1 MKGSRKVRS
10 GCRYCMILGMSL
22 FAAAWTVSVSATGE
36 PAGQKVGQ
44 TVMKAVPAPPP
55 AHPGGT
61 GTQVPAQGQKPPS
74 LQAAISALQS
84 AGAAQVVKPIPQQGL
99 PPGVAPAAAKET
111 PEQISAIVKKTTT
124 LLAAAKF
131 TFLPD
136 KGLDPFVPF
145 MSLQADSGNGAP
157 GAGPLTPLQKMTLA
171 EMQRGLKAIVWGGL
185 GRMAVIEDS
194 TGKGYIVGVGT
205 PAGPNGGVIT
215 QLTDSSFVVQ
225 QQVWNTQTRKRV
237 PEDFTVKIV
246 KKDNESL

>member
-1 MKGSRKVRS
+1 MEGSRKVRS
-10 GCRYCMILGMSL
+10 GCRYCMILGLSL
-22 FAAAWTVSVSATGE
+22 VAAAWTVSVSATGE

-44 TVMKAVPAPPP
+44 TVMKAVPSPPP
-55 AHPGGT
+55 AHPGAT
-61 GTQVPAQGQKPPS
+61 GTQVSS

-84 AGAAQVVKPIPQQGL
+84 AASTQVVKPVPQQGL
-99 PPGVAPAAAKET
+99 PPGVATTAAKET
-111 PEQISAIVKKTTT
+111 PEQISAIVKKTAT

-145 MSLQADSGNGAP
+145 ISMQADAGNGAP
-157 GAGPLTPLQKMTLA
+157 ATGPLTPLQKMTLA

-215 QLTDSSFVVQ
+215 QLNDSSFVVQ